1 MKVIEDIARQYKE
14 LVALFLPHRISDAG
28 EIGFQIERLK
38 IDAEDEGNIYFD
50 FRLKEEGN
58 DASESKYLDHK
69 NKNHGKHIDD
79 VYIPVDG
86 VPIYCGFSVKKI

>member
-14 LVALFLPHRISDAG
+14 LVVLFLPHRVLDAG

-38 IDAEDEGNIYFD
+38 IDAEDQGEAYFD
-50 FRLKEEGN
+50 FRLKEEG
-58 DASESKYLDHK
+58 DSISESKYLEHK
-69 NKNHGKHIDD
+69 NKTRGKHIDD

-86 VPIYCGFSVKKI
+86 TPIYCGFSVKKL